1 MKYILICRFT
11 ASTQSLSDVK
21 DFHRILLKKPL
32 EIAISTKLIDKKG
45 IINYFVVISLVTSI
59 E

>member
-1 MKYILICRFT
+1 MKYILICRFS
-11 ASTQSLSDVK
+11 ASKQWDL
-21 DFHRILLKKPL
+21 HHKKPL

-45 IINYFVVISLVTSI
+45 IMNYFIVILLVTII